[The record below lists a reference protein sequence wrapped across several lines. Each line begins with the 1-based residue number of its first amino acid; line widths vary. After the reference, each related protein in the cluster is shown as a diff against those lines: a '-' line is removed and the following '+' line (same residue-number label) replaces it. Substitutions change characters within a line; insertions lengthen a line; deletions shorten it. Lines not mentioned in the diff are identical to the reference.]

1 MGKLAKVKTTET
13 NSSVEDFLKAVT
25 NEQKRNDCFIL
36 LDLMKK
42 ISGNEPKIWGSSII
56 GFGNKRFK
64 SPTSGREVDW
74 FKVGFSPRKA
84 NISIYLILHSQNHSA
99 SLEKLGKH
107 KTGMGCLYVN
117 KLSDIQ
123 LHVLEEMIENT
134 LILLNSD
141 TTFEISNS

>member
-13 NSSVEDFLKAVT
+13 TSSVEDFLNALT
-25 NEQKRNDCFIL
+25 DEQKRKDSFIL

-42 ISGNEPKIWGSSII
+42 LSGNEPKIWGSSII
-56 GFGNKRFK
+56 GFGNNRFK

-84 NISIYLILHSQNHSA
+84 NISIYLILHALDHSA

-107 KTGMGCLYVN
+107 KTGMGCLYVK

-123 LHVLEEMIENT
+123 MEVLQEMIEKT
-134 LILLNSD
+134 LNLLNSD
-141 TTFEISNS
+141 TALEISNG